1 MSFRANKTQQLA
13 FNDSFFGLTGREKKA
28 LERSWAKVFAEDIF
42 PNINEEPFNV
52 LYSDKASRPN
62 TPVNVIIGALI
73 IKELF
78 GASDDEIVD
87 NLMLDPRYQYA
98 LHTTSFE
105 EQPLSDKSLSRFRMR
120 CYEYE
125 RTHGVDLYRE
135 CIEGLSAHIAK
146 LMNIDGRIRRMD
158 STMIEA
164 NIRRLSRIE
173 LIYTCIAKL
182 VKHLDKAGIEFDRER
197 LEHYLDPEDYN
208 KVIYH
213 SRNEDV
219 DERMSVLLADA
230 DELIKL
236 CDGQCEDATEYLLFS
251 RCMSEQT
258 IVDGGLRRLRNKEDG
273 GMDSNMMQNPSAPDA
288 TYRKKGSN
296 VHRGYVANIEES
308 VGSNGSVVTSYQFE
322 KNNVSDSAMLKEHLE
337 NINSSEEIQMT
348 IAGAY
353 ASTEN
358 KELAAGKN
366 IELVPTDL
374 VGRDTDSIMA
384 NFKFNE
390 DFTKVLECPAGHTPK
405 SCSYNSR
412 TEQCVL
418 SFNRYL
424 CANCPFHD
432 QCNPKIYKR
441 VAKKTVSRKSV
452 ARAEYLKTKDTDRF
466 KLIVRLRNGV
476 ETVHSILKNQYDVD
490 RMPVRGLQRCKL
502 FFGSKIGAL
511 NFQKLFRFR
520 NGTGNYAPNPI
531 LG

>member
-1 MSFRANKTQQLA
+1 
-13 FNDSFFGLTGREKKA
+13 
-28 LERSWAKVFAEDIF
+28 
-42 PNINEEPFNV
+42 
-52 LYSDKASRPN
+52 
-62 TPVNVIIGALI
+62 
-73 IKELF
+73 
-78 GASDDEIVD
+78 
-87 NLMLDPRYQYA
+87 
-98 LHTTSFE
+98 
-105 EQPLSDKSLSRFRMR
+105 
-120 CYEYE
+120 
-125 RTHGVDLYRE
+125 
-135 CIEGLSAHIAK
+135 
-146 LMNIDGRIRRMD
+146 
-158 STMIEA
+158 
-164 NIRRLSRIE
+164 
-173 LIYTCIAKL
+173 
-182 VKHLDKAGIEFDRER
+182 
-197 LEHYLDPEDYN
+197 
-208 KVIYH
+208 
-213 SRNEDV
+213 
-219 DERMSVLLADA
+219 
-230 DELIKL
+230 
-236 CDGQCEDATEYLLFS
+236 
-251 RCMSEQT
+251 
-258 IVDGGLRRLRNKEDG
+258 
-273 GMDSNMMQNPSAPDA
+273 MDSNMMQNPSDPDA

-337 NINSSEEIQMT
+337 NINSSEEILMT
-348 IAGAY
+348 IDGAY

-358 KELAAGKN
+358 IELAAGKN